1 MKDNKYVDLKGL
13 ESLNTPRQLDQFE
26 AVGSKALTI
35 RNIFDF
41 SLGVQLASS
50 STSGSKIPMFEN
62 LVLEGDIWD
71 YYKGAPGHAALMLN
85 NKPVWKNDYPDLGS
99 VPISGTQSYFITQ
112 TVPNITNELDV
123 PYWDE
128 NALIYL
134 DEARGSIF
142 FDTASNQPNA
152 IKEFRSGYIELTFKT
167 NKQNSII
174 GVGTVKKANYGVTFG
189 KGGTGNSEAEFAGS
203 QVFNDSVA
211 VIDKDS
217 AYLQDGFTNSHT
229 LYLNLKNGKI
239 NIEYFDD
246 YGLNKKQFSI
256 LGNLSV
262 SDDQWHHV
270 VVNFG
275 KPGIVRHGEN
285 KFNERFIEIWV
296 DGKLDKRTKEHVNDS
311 QVYFPTIDWLLM
323 DPTLIDDVRSIDSLF
338 SIGRLFNDSTPVGSS
353 VNDYTNDLDSNLIN
367 RNFANAISTAFK
379 GSINHYSSG
388 VNSPLSKDEIQ
399 QRYNLY
405 RGDYNLAK
413 TIDVKAEMVS
423 PTIYANKKKALKLFW
438 NNLVNENSKNGL
450 ELDDNFNVYTYS
462 VTNKIINSSSEI
474 YNIDKSISKQI
485 NFLPDI
491 KVVLKDNILI
501 LGPGKELL
509 FNRREI
515 WNAQLGEQNQLT
527 PNLGQ
532 FDALDS
538 VTTNF
543 KPETNSRFSAYGI
556 ENLLFSGISL
566 NNGDRILL
574 TNQINKKENGIY
586 IFNGLNKPL
595 TRDPEL
601 RSPSKLNNSVVR
613 VIDGYYKDTSWMLSN
628 TITTLND
635 AQNWLELEFHP
646 SSDDINSQPI
656 FAQRWSN
663 TNGEERFIDLEQ
675 DINIAD
681 YDIIVF
687 MNYPE
692 TNEEIKESFVGYDDF
707 EIKVKYDN
715 FIKSLRN
722 VCAQGASLYVSSP
735 KLAED
740 LGIVKKFT
748 KINQEIEISDAQ
760 SAALNPFEIN
770 EPADTYFDTHR
781 NNKYELATTVTGL
794 TNKQTY
800 ILTDF
805 INYNPDNN
813 YDYEQYHA
821 KYAYRQF
828 GLQEG
833 NEFIIPGL
841 SLRKI
846 TTNENLPGFVQNQRT
861 TDTLAVVAPS
871 DILTGTVVTKLA
883 NTYYTGS
890 TVVNNPYDD
899 YASTIIVYNN
909 QVLGGQPITGKIFVN
924 CVEDGYTFSRQEYNK
939 AVIQVIP
946 TPDANETTAT
956 RAWQYSTSRLNRLP
970 QRINVRELTGLGQT
984 TSTNGGGGPFIQA
997 QSNAS
1002 NGIIRSKTDLG
1013 NINYQ
1018 SDLYASEAEEI
1029 YPIQEIPV
1037 LSMTWLGLQWLAE

>member
-1 MKDNKYVDLKGL
+1 MKDNKYVDLKGF
-13 ESLNTPRQLDQFE
+13 ESVNTPRQLDQFE
-26 AVGSKALTI
+26 AVGSKALAV
-35 RNIFDF
+35 RSIFDF
-41 SLGVQLASS
+41 SLTPRFDILGRDKGDFFL
-50 STSGSKIPMFEN
+50 FEN
-62 LVLEGDIWD
+62 LVLEGDTWD
-71 YYKGAPGHAALMLN
+71 GYKGAPGHAHLMLE
-85 NKPVWKNDYPDLGS
+85 NKPVWANNYS
-99 VPISGTQSYFITQ
+99 TNENYFITE
-112 TVPNITNELDV
+112 TVFDITNELNV
-123 PYWDE
+123 PYWNE

-134 DEARGSIF
+134 DQGVPSIY
-142 FDTASNQPNA
+142 TQAHNMPNNVR
-152 IKEFRSGYIELTFKT
+152 EFRSGHIELTFKT

-174 GVGTVKKANYGVTFG
+174 GVGTTKKTNYGTSPVSD
-189 KGGTGNSEAEFAGS
+189 TGNSEAEFAGS

-246 YGLNKKQFSI
+246 YGLNKKEFSI
-256 LGNLSV
+256 LGNISV

-275 KPGIVRHGEN
+275 KPGIVRQGEN

-296 DGKLDKRTKEHVNDS
+296 DGKLDKRTKEYVNNS
-311 QVYFPTIDWLLM
+311 QIYFPTIDWLLM
-323 DPTLIDDVRSIDSLF
+323 DPTLIDNNVDLF
-338 SIGRLFNDSTPVGSS
+338 TIGRAYTDPSS
-353 VNDYTNDLDSNLIN
+353 IRNQVNDYTNNISSDLVN
-367 RNFANAISTAFK
+367 RKFDNAKSTAFK

-388 VNSPLSKDEIQ
+388 INSPLSKNEIQ
-399 QRYNLY
+399 ERYNLY
-405 RGDYNLAK
+405 RGKYNLAK
-413 TIDVKAEMVS
+413 SIDVKAEMVS

-438 NNLVNENSKNGL
+438 NKLVNENSKNGL
-450 ELDDNFNVYTYS
+450 ELDNNFNVHTYS
-462 VTNKIINSSSEI
+462 VTNKIINSSSEV
-474 YNIDKSISKQI
+474 YNVDKSILKQI
-485 NFLPDI
+485 NFLPDV

-515 WNAQLGEQNQLT
+515 WNAQIPESIQLT
-527 PNLGQ
+527 PNLGLY
-532 FDALDS
+532 DALDS
-538 VTTNF
+538 VGLDF

-556 ENLLFSGISL
+556 ENLLFSGIAL

-601 RSPSKLNNSVVR
+601 RSPSQLNNSVVR

-628 TITTLND
+628 AITTLND

-646 SSDDINSQPI
+646 SADDINSQPI

-663 TNGEERFIDLEQ
+663 NNGEERFIDLEQ
-675 DINIAD
+675 DININD
-681 YDIIVF
+681 YDVIVF

-692 TNEEIKESFVGYDDF
+692 TNEQIKESFVGYDDF

-715 FIKSLRN
+715 FIKSLKN

-748 KINQEIEISDAQ
+748 KVTQELQTSDAH
-760 SAALNPFEIN
+760 SAAINPFEVN
-770 EPADTYFDTHR
+770 ETAERYFDTHR
-781 NNKYELATTVTGL
+781 NNKYELATPVVGL
-794 TNKQTY
+794 TNKETY

-805 INYNPDNN
+805 INYNPDNS

-821 KYAYRQF
+821 KYSYRQF

-846 TTNENLPGFVQNQRT
+846 TTNENLPGFVQNQRRT
-861 TDTLAVVAPS
+861 ETLPVVAPS

-883 NTYYTGS
+883 NTYYNGS

-899 YASTIIVYNN
+899 YASTIIVYNG
-909 QVLGGQPITGKIFVN
+909 QLLSGQPINGKIFVN

-939 AVIQVIP
+939 AVIQIIP
-946 TPDANETTAT
+946 TPDTNETAAT
-956 RAWQYSTSRLNRLP
+956 RAWQYSTNRLNRLP
-970 QRINVRELTGLGQT
+970 QRINVRELNELGQT
-984 TSTNGGGGPFIQA
+984 TSTNGGGGSLIQA
-997 QSNAS
+997 PSNAS
-1002 NGIIRSKTDLG
+1002 NGIIRSKTDYN

-1029 YPIQEIPV
+1029 YTIQQIPV

>member
-13 ESLNTPRQLDQFE
+13 ELLNTPRQLDQFE
-26 AVGSKALTI
+26 AVGSKAFAV
-35 RNIFDF
+35 RSIFDF
-41 SLGVQLASS
+41 SLTPRFVVEGRDTGELFL
-50 STSGSKIPMFEN
+50 FEN
-62 LVLEGDIWD
+62 LVLEGDTWD
-71 YYKGAPGHAALMLN
+71 GYKGAPGHASLMLE
-85 NKPVWKNDYPDLGS
+85 NKPVWANNYS
-99 VPISGTQSYFITQ
+99 VSENYFITQ
-112 TVPNITNELDV
+112 TVSDITNELNV
-123 PYWDE
+123 PYWNE

-134 DEARGSIF
+134 DQGVPSIY
-142 FDTASNQPNA
+142 NQAHNNPNNVR
-152 IKEFRSGYIELTFKT
+152 EFRSGHIELTFKT

-174 GVGTVKKANYGVTFG
+174 GVGTTKKTNYGTVFSTN
-189 KGGTGNSEAEFAGS
+189 GTGNSEAEFAGS
-203 QVFNDSVA
+203 RVFNDSVA

-246 YGLNKKQFSI
+246 YGLNKKEFSI
-256 LGNLSV
+256 LGNISV

-296 DGKLDKRTKEHVNDS
+296 DGKLDKRTKEYVNNS
-311 QVYFPTIDWLLM
+311 QIYFPTIDWLLM
-323 DPTLIDDVRSIDSLF
+323 DPTLIDNSVDLF
-338 SIGRLFNDSTPVGSS
+338 TIGRLYTDPSPLGGGVT
-353 VNDYTNDLDSNLIN
+353 DYTNNISSDLVN
-367 RNFANAISTAFK
+367 RKFDNAKSTAFK

-388 VNSPLSKDEIQ
+388 INSPLSKNEIQ
-399 QRYNLY
+399 ERYNLY
-405 RGDYNLAK
+405 RGKYNVAQS
-413 TIDVKAEMVS
+413 IDVKAEMVS

-438 NNLVNENSKNGL
+438 NKLVNENSKNGL

-462 VTNKIINSSSEI
+462 VTNKIINSSSEV
-474 YNIDKSISKQI
+474 YNVDKSISKEI
-485 NFLPDI
+485 KFLPDV
-491 KVVLKDNILI
+491 KVVLKDNVLI

-515 WNAQLGEQNQLT
+515 WNAQIPESIQLT
-527 PNLGQ
+527 PNLGLY
-532 FDALDS
+532 DALDA
-538 VTTNF
+538 VGLDF

-601 RSPSKLNNSVVR
+601 RSSSKLNNSVVR

-635 AQNWLELEFHP
+635 AQEWLELEFHP
-646 SSDDINSQPI
+646 SADDINSQPI

-715 FIKSLRN
+715 FIKSLQN

-781 NNKYELATTVTGL
+781 NNKYELATPVTGL

-846 TTNENLPGFVQNQRT
+846 TTNQNLPGFVQNQRT

-984 TSTNGGGGPFIQA
+984 TSTSGGGGPFIQA